1 VPAVSIVMPA
11 YNVAPYVGVAV
22 RSALAQT
29 FTDFELIVVDD
40 GSRDE
45 TAAIVNA
52 LGREDSRVRLVQQ
65 ANRGLAGAR
74 NTALRASRGD
84 LFALL
89 DSDDAWEPQFLE
101 EQLAILAARPDVDIV
116 TGNGWYLDGPRHG
129 QLARPYPD
137 SRPDP
142 VLGSIIRDEWSV
154 FIMSVMRRRVYTA
167 IGPFDEAMRS
177 NEDYDFWLRAA
188 LAGFSFAR
196 NDRPLGHYR
205 VRSDSLSASNVRML
219 RGILHVYRKLEPAI
233 LDRPAELAILEQ
245 QVLRF
250 ETELLAAEARLA
262 IEIADFEAAREHL
275 GALHARKGGAAIGV
289 AHFLARWAPG
299 TLKRVLRLK
308 RPRPAVPPVP
318 AGPLTP

>member
-1 VPAVSIVMPA
+1 MPTVSIIMPA
-11 YNVAPYVGVAV
+11 YNVAPYVAGAI
-22 RSALAQT
+22 RSALVQS

-40 GSRDE
+40 GSKDN
-45 TAAIVNA
+45 TAEIVRS
-52 LGREDSRVRLVQQ
+52 LGRVDARVRLVQQ

-74 NTALRASRGD
+74 NTALRAARGD
-84 LFALL
+84 MLALL
-89 DSDDAWEPQFLE
+89 DSDDLWEPEFLAA
-101 EQLAILAARPDVDIV
+101 QLAILEARPDIDIV
-116 TGNGWYLDGPRHG
+116 TGNGWFLDGPRDG

-137 SRPDP
+137 GRPDP
-142 VLGSIIRDEWSV
+142 VLASIIGDEWSV

-188 LAGFSFAR
+188 VAGFTFAR
-196 NDRPLGHYR
+196 NDQPLGYYR

-233 LDRPAELAILEQ
+233 HDRPAELAILEQ
-245 QVLRF
+245 QVSRF

-299 TLKRVLRLK
+299 TLKRMLRLK
-308 RPRPAVPPVP
+308 RVRAVVP
-318 AGPLTP
+318 TVRTGPLVP

>member
-1 VPAVSIVMPA
+1 MPA
-11 YNVAPYVGVAV
+11 YNVAPYVGAAI

-40 GSRDE
+40 GSKDT
-45 TAAIVNA
+45 TADIVKA
-52 LGREDSRVRLVQQ
+52 ATREDRRVRLVQH

-74 NTALRASRGD
+74 NTALRAARGEM
-84 LFALL
+84 FALL
-89 DSDDAWEPQFLE
+89 DSDDIWEPEFLE
-101 EQLAILAARPDVDIV
+101 AQLRVLQARPDVDIV

-137 SRPDP
+137 PRPDP
-142 VLGSIIRDEWSV
+142 VLASIIGDEWSV
-154 FIMSVMRRRVYTA
+154 FIMSVVRRRVYTA
-167 IGPFDEAMRS
+167 IGPFDEEMRS

-188 LAGFSFAR
+188 VAGFTFAR

-205 VRSDSLSASNVRML
+205 VRTDSLSASNVRML
-219 RGILHVYRKLEPAI
+219 RGILHVYRKLGPAI
-233 LDRPAELAILEQ
+233 AGRPAELAILEQ
-245 QVLRF
+245 QVARF

-275 GALHARKGGAAIGV
+275 GALHARRGGAALGV

-299 TLKRVLRLK
+299 TLKRVLRFK
-308 RPRPAVPPVP
+308 KPRTAVPPVP